1 MREGFG
7 SPDFIY
13 KYSNKEKVMQPG
25 PFNAKNN
32 KLYSD
37 IEKMLGE
44 LKMPAKDAK
53 GNIKSRKVRG
63 AYAKGA
69 DRAQAKGDKAMDKAA
84 DVKADID
91 DTIKNID
98 RSLDAED
105 RRDERKRKAR
115 KEEVEV
121 EEGKLV
127 DRIMRKRKQLKN
139 KGTIPGSDGY

>member
-1 MREGFG
+1 
-7 SPDFIY
+7 
-13 KYSNKEKVMQPG
+13 MQPG

-44 LKMPAKDAK
+44 LRMPAKDAK

-115 KEEVEV
+115 KEEVE
-121 EEGKLV
+121 EGKLV

>member
-1 MREGFG
+1 
-7 SPDFIY
+7 
-13 KYSNKEKVMQPG
+13 
-25 PFNAKNN
+25 
-32 KLYSD
+32 
-37 IEKMLGE
+37 
-44 LKMPAKDAK
+44 MPAKDAK

-69 DRAQAKGDKAMDKAA
+69 DKAQAAGDKAMDKAT
-84 DVKADID
+84 DIKSDID

-98 RSLDAED
+98 KSLDAED
-105 RRDERKRKAR
+105 RRDDRKRKAR

-127 DRIMRKRKQLKN
+127 DRIMRKRKQMKN